1 MNNNL
6 RLSVIMPVYNA
17 ERWLDK
23 SVGSLFRQGLD
34 AGTFEVLLV
43 NDGSKDNSLEVC
55 RQLAEKHP
63 EIRVIDKPNG
73 GIADARNRG
82 LDEANGEWIAFL
94 DDDDYL
100 LDNGLS
106 IVFKPYMN
114 RKDIDLIRYGSDYDF
129 WPLRPIDKTVLGEG
143 RAWDLIREGKAYL
156 PGFLW
161 IHCFRRSFLEKHH
174 MRFEDVAMSDDYL
187 FASSVYLYN
196 PYVLLTNAIIL
207 RYVVHEG
214 SGSTSRPKAY
224 SRKVAHDSVVIYVS
238 LYKLAEQV
246 GATKNKALWSKCLP
260 DLNTRKRLGITRM
273 LSSRYTYKEFKQ
285 MRKWCRETGYYPM
298 SFYGD
303 SRGRLRAKLEL
314 WVMNA
319 VMRSW
324 FWHVIFRFVE
334 IHIVEPYILP
344 HYRYHLK

>member
-1 MNNNL
+1 MNDNI

-17 ERWLDK
+17 AVCLEK

-34 AGTFEVLLV
+34 PGTFEVLLI

-55 RQLAEKHP
+55 KQLAEKHP
-63 EIRVIDKPNG
+63 EIRVVDKPNG

-82 LDEANGEWIAFL
+82 LDEAKGEWIAFL

-100 LDNGLS
+100 LDNGFA
-106 IVFKPYMN
+106 IAFKPYMG
-114 RKDIDLIRYGSDYDF
+114 RKDVDLIRYGSDYDF
-129 WPLRPIDKTVLGEG
+129 WPVRPIEKGVLAEG
-143 RAWDLIREGKAYL
+143 RAWDLIKQGKAYL

-161 IHCFRRSFLEKHH
+161 IHCFRRSFLEEHH

-187 FASSVYLYN
+187 FASSVYMYN
-196 PYVLLTNAIIL
+196 PYLLATNAIIL

-224 SRKVAHDSVVIYVS
+224 SRKVAHDAVLIYDK
-238 LYKLAEQV
+238 LCKLADKV
-246 GATKNKALWSKCLP
+246 GATKDKDLWDRCLP

-273 LSSRYTYKEFKQ
+273 LSSRYTHKEFKK
-285 MRKWCRETGYYPM
+285 MRQWCRETGFYPM
-298 SFYGD
+298 VIYGHNHG
-303 SRGRLRAKLEL
+303 SIKEKFEL

-324 FWHVIFRFVE
+324 FWHVVFRFLVV
-334 IHIVEPYILP
+334 HIVEPFVLP
-344 HYRYHLK
+344 KLRYRLK